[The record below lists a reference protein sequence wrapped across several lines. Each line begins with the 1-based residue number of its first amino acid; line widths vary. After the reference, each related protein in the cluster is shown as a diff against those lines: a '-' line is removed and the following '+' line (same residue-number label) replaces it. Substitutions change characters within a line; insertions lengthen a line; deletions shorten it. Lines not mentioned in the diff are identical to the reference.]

1 MLRKITSTL
10 FSIAILGASGSLLAS
25 GQADYEKAL
34 ASAKAEQ
41 KAAQAVGGEWR
52 DTDKLLQQAD
62 AAAKEG
68 NFGVATTLATKA
80 EFQSKM
86 GQQQAK
92 SQENAGNPGYLY

>member
-1 MLRKITSTL
+1 MFRKITSTL
-10 FSIAILGASGSLLAS
+10 IAVAITSASGSLLAS
-25 GQADYEKAL
+25 SQADYEKAL
-34 ASAKAEQ
+34 AGARTGQ

-68 NFGVATTLATKA
+68 DFRVAAELAAKA
-80 EFQSKM
+80 AFQSKM

-92 SQENAGNPGYLY
+92 SQANAGNPDYLY